1 MRGIELR
8 RSGLDGRMD
17 YLADNWGSL
26 ASGLGV
32 LLSAAGVVYAY
43 LARRAAKS
51 AEAASE
57 DTRRAVIRTLNLA
70 DLQGTVDLI
79 DRLKDHLMTEDWSAA
94 LELYS
99 AVRSMLADIRARI
112 PPGNEDWKAIIANA
126 MEQVTRFE
134 SRVRN
139 WSLMQ
144 ISDVSSIL
152 EATDALTAIQD
163 DLEIMRSS
171 AMFPDETGGGGN

>member
-1 MRGIELR
+1 ME
-8 RSGLDGRMD
+8 

-57 DTRRAVIRTLNLA
+57 DTRRAVLRTLNLA
-70 DLQGTVDLI
+70 DLQRTIALI
-79 DRLKDHLMTEDWSAA
+79 DRLKDRLMDEDWSAA

-99 AVRSMLADIRARI
+99 TVRSMLSDIRARI
-112 PPGNEDWKAIIANA
+112 PPGNAELETSMANA

-134 SRVRN
+134 SSVRS
-139 WSLMQ
+139 WSMRQ
-144 ISDVSSIL
+144 ISDAQGISEINDGLTVIQEIL
-152 EATDALTAIQD
+152 ERL
-163 DLEIMRSS
+163 RSS
-171 AMFPDETGGGGN
+171 AMFSDETGRAGD

>member
-70 DLQGTVDLI
+70 DLQRTIALI
-79 DRLKDHLMTEDWSAA
+79 DRLKDRLMEEDWSAA

-99 AVRSMLADIRARI
+99 AVRSMLADIRATM
-112 PPGNEDWKAIIANA
+112 PPGSDEFFASA
-126 MEQVTRFE
+126 MEQLTRFE
-134 SRVRN
+134 SDVRS
-139 WSLMQ
+139 WSMRR
-144 ISDVSSIL
+144 ISDAQGISEINNG
-152 EATDALTAIQD
+152 LTAIQEN
-163 DLEIMRSS
+163 LEHLRSS
-171 AMFPDETGGGGN
+171 AMFSDETRGEGN